1 MIILLVTLFCFV
13 LIGAGIFQL
22 FENDVKQLMQ
32 YNCNYVGN
40 DFLPSCDPILN
51 YQPGCDCSQP
61 ECHTFYNAYDPIH
74 EPSGVDCGTRTYFQ
88 CVYFI
93 VVTVSTLG
101 FGDIAPTTG
110 KLLPLYPLIMIF
122 CPTFTP
128 I

>member
-1 MIILLVTLFCFV
+1 MKGPTRQMIILLVTLFCFI

-32 YNCNYVGN
+32 YDCNYVGPN
-40 DFLPSCDPILN
+40 FLPSCDPVLN
-51 YQPGCDCSQP
+51 FQPGCDCAQP
-61 ECHTFYNAYDPIH
+61 ECHTFYNAYDPINQ
-74 EPSGVDCGTRTYFQ
+74 PSGVDCGARTYFQ

-110 KLLPLYPLIMIF
+110 TDPP
-122 CPTFTP
+122 CPVP
-128 I
+128 KKY